1 MVFTKKPL
9 SQLDFQ
15 LPINVNIQIDRDTE
29 YIQERGVYMCIG
41 VVKDI
46 FKWLYIFPKQTIV
59 LNLDKW
65 DTNNPL
71 LITGSSGD
79 GKTTLAKKIAK
90 EYDAII
96 IHTDAIL
103 LRLCCSKDVLIKNYH
118 SLLFENDEYMI
129 DAEYLKAHEYLPY
142 NTSNTRI
149 IKSIEETREYTID
162 YIDWIGKYMLDN
174 YPDKL
179 YIIEGNDI
187 CALEL
192 EYLYNKPLILL
203 GSSRLLSFYRRIRR
217 NVVDEHKGL
226 MYSIHRQ
233 IVKYNKVFR
242 RLDRRKEYVYSK
254 LKHYEKK

>member
-1 MVFTKKPL
+1 
-9 SQLDFQ
+9 
-15 LPINVNIQIDRDTE
+15 
-29 YIQERGVYMCIG
+29 
-41 VVKDI
+41 
-46 FKWLYIFPKQTIV
+46 
-59 LNLDKW
+59 
-65 DTNNPL
+65 
-71 LITGSSGD
+71 
-79 GKTTLAKKIAK
+79 
-90 EYDAII
+90 
-96 IHTDAIL
+96 
-103 LRLCCSKDVLIKNYH
+103 
-118 SLLFENDEYMI
+118 MI

-162 YIDWIGKYMLDN
+162 YIEWIGKYMLDN

-192 EYLYNKPLILL
+192 EYLCNKPLILL
-203 GSSRLLSFYRRIRR
+203 GSSRILSFYRRIRR

-226 MYSIHRQ
+226 IYSIHRQ

-254 LKHYEKK
+254 LKYYEKK